1 MDSPLPLPAQ
11 GRVARLFQSRYG
23 TVYIF
28 GLVMLAVWTILRVAL
43 MFRSGTAAGAGVVTV
58 AECLLVGVAF
68 DLAACFL
75 LVLPSALFLAL
86 APDRLV
92 SRRVFG
98 WLGLGAF
105 AVSLYIIFY
114 EAAVEWFFWSEFTS
128 RFNLVAVEY
137 LKDTEEVV
145 GNIWE
150 SYPVVWICLG
160 LLVPVAGIVRIAA
173 STIHRSYQAPTTM
186 KSRLRGG
193 AVFLAGALL
202 ALPAFQM
209 RAARVFPN
217 DYANALAQNGPVCF
231 TRAFISRTPVYRE
244 SYPSR
249 QDEQVLA
256 DLRRLLAEPNSRYVN
271 EKEPGDITRVIDNG
285 PDKPRHNI
293 VVICVESLSAKFLG
307 KFGNTERLTPH
318 LDALADKSML
328 LTNLYA
334 TGTRTIRG
342 LEAITISLPPTP
354 GLAVVKRAGA
364 GKLFSIEHLLKRMGY
379 AAKFI
384 YGGRGMF
391 DSMESF
397 LGQDAFEMI
406 DQGSFARDEITFQ
419 TAWGVCDEDLFRRLL
434 KECDASHA
442 AGKPFLTMA
451 MTVSNHMPFTFPK
464 NKIDMPPG
472 TTDAAV
478 KYTDY
483 AINQLLEKAKDHPWF
498 KNTVFLI
505 VADHCARHEAT
516 WKAFKELSP
525 ARYHI
530 PAIIYAPGLPDLVK
544 PGPNNTLCSQIDL
557 MPTILGM
564 LKMSYTTKFFGRD
577 ILASPPNRAF
587 ISTPGELAMLARGKM
602 VILEPRR
609 TASTYTVNAD
619 GTETSTQM
627 DNALFEQAV
636 NYYQGAA
643 YILDHHLYQN
653 E

>member
-11 GRVARLFQSRYG
+11 GRVARLFGSRYG

-43 MFRSGTAAGAGVVTV
+43 MFRSGTAAGAVAV

-75 LVLPSALFLAL
+75 LVLPAALFLAL

-92 SRRVFG
+92 NRRVFG

-150 SYPVVWICLG
+150 SYPVVWISLG
-160 LLVPVAGIVRIAA
+160 LVAPVAGIVWLA
-173 STIHRSYQAPTTM
+173 SGTIRRSYQGPTTLPG
-186 KSRLRGG
+186 RLRGG
-193 AVFLAGALL
+193 AVFLGGALL
-202 ALPAFQM
+202 ALPALQM
-209 RAARVFPN
+209 WAAQAFDN

-244 SYPSR
+244 SYPTR
-249 QDEQVLA
+249 QEDQVLG

-271 EKEPGDITRVIDNG
+271 DKEAADITRVIDNG

-293 VVICVESLSAKFLG
+293 VIICVESLSAKFLG
-307 KFGNTERLTPH
+307 RFGNNEGLTPH
-318 LDALADKSML
+318 LDALAGKSML

-364 GKLFSIEHLLKRMGY
+364 NKLFSVEHLLKRMGY

-384 YGGRGMF
+384 YGGRGVF
-391 DSMESF
+391 DSMSSF
-397 LGQDAFEMI
+397 LGQDGFEMI
-406 DQGSFARDEITFQ
+406 DQGNFARDEISFQ
-419 TAWGVCDEDLFRRLL
+419 TAWGVCDEDLFRRVI
-434 KECDASHA
+434 KECDDSHA
-442 AGKPFLTMA
+442 AGKPFLAMA

-464 NKIDMPPG
+464 GKIDLAPG
-472 TTDAAV
+472 TMDAAV

-483 AINQLLEKAKDHPWF
+483 AIDQLLEKAKDHPWF

-530 PAIIYAPGLPDLVK
+530 PAFIYAPGLPELVK
-544 PGPNNTLCSQIDL
+544 PGPNDTLCSQIDL

-577 ILASPPNRAF
+577 ILASPPHRAF
-587 ISTPGELAMLARGKM
+587 ISTPGELGLLAGGKLL
-602 VILEPRR
+602 VLEPRR
-609 TASTYTVNAD
+609 TASTYLVKPG
-619 GTETSTQM
+619 GTEAPTEM
-627 DNALFEQAV
+627 DNALFDQAV